1 MALVRSILPSA
12 GTTHESACTEAGIAV
27 ENGRR
32 PRYERRSDPLSPSTA
47 AASAAP
53 VSIAEARMWVFRGE
67 EDMGIRLYLKIEL
80 LTDNG

>member
-12 GTTHESACTEAGIAV
+12 ETTHGSTCNEAAIGAA
-27 ENGRR
+27 NTRR

-67 EDMGIRLYLKIEL
+67 DMGIRLYLKIEL